1 MSVKNFITNNIFPLL
16 EKKNFSLIEKL
27 CEEELV
33 KIPDN
38 VELLQYYA
46 LSLYENKKINN
57 SINVYKKIILQNDN
71 LLTPYLNIAKI
82 FYLQKNY
89 YQAEEYF
96 QQALKVSNSSYEV
109 LIEIAKFYKNINQN
123 DKCEE
128 KLFQALKKKSKG
140 IEAHILLGEFY
151 YDNKD
156 FLSAINFLLKSDQL
170 DDRVFHVKFLLGL
183 SYLEI
188 NNTDK
193 SKKFFLEC
201 LSIDENIIEVYQ
213 NIIYIF
219 YIRGEI
225 DNANFYIKEAEKKE
239 LFNPKIIELKTLI
252 NKFKA
257 SDTFTQEL
265 EKKFTNE
272 ENIEYQI
279 LYGYSLARIFDYNKN
294 YDLFKKY
301 LDISNSLKRKTF
313 QNYDFKNHLNQ
324 FNFLK
329 IFFYENKDKLFNKKN
344 LNKENLSKIPI
355 FIVGMPRSGST
366 LIDQILSSHSNVYS
380 LGEVEFFSNSVNE
393 VINEN
398 NIENFCKKIKSDFS
412 SSYAE
417 KISRL
422 YFNKTKVFEMKNK
435 NYLTDKMLINFKL
448 LPLIKLSFPNC
459 KIIHSYRDAKDNCIS
474 ILKTNFQHSFMP
486 WAYDQNELVEFYK
499 MYEEVMNTYCKIFE
513 GEILNVKYEDL
524 VLDPNN
530 NINKILNFCDLPFEE
545 NCINFFNN
553 TKEVKTASALQVRNK
568 IYKSSLGQWKI
579 YDSCFPD
586 LFEKLN

>member
-1 MSVKNFITNNIFPLL
+1 M
-16 EKKNFSLIEKL
+16 EKL

-170 DDRVFHVKFLLGL
+170 NNRVFHVKFLLGL

-398 NIENFCKKIKSDFS
+398 NIENFCKKINSDFS

-417 KISRL
+417 KISKL

-459 KIIHSYRDAKDNCIS
+459 KIIHSYRDAKDNCLS
-474 ILKTNFQHSFMP
+474 ILKTNFQQSFLP

-499 MYEEVMNTYCKIFE
+499 MYKEVMNTYCKIFE

-579 YDSCFPD
+579 YESCFPD
-586 LFEKLN
+586 LFEKLS

>member
-1 MSVKNFITNNIFPLL
+1 M
-16 EKKNFSLIEKL
+16 EKL

-57 SINVYKKIILQNDN
+57 SINVYKKIILQNNN

-170 DDRVFHVKFLLGL
+170 NNRVFHVKFLLGL

-213 NIIYIF
+213 IIIYI
-219 YIRGEI
+219 
-225 DNANFYIKEAEKKE
+225 
-239 LFNPKIIELKTLI
+239 
-252 NKFKA
+252 
-257 SDTFTQEL
+257 
-265 EKKFTNE
+265 
-272 ENIEYQI
+272 
-279 LYGYSLARIFDYNKN
+279 
-294 YDLFKKY
+294 
-301 LDISNSLKRKTF
+301 
-313 QNYDFKNHLNQ
+313 
-324 FNFLK
+324 
-329 IFFYENKDKLFNKKN
+329 
-344 LNKENLSKIPI
+344 
-355 FIVGMPRSGST
+355 
-366 LIDQILSSHSNVYS
+366 
-380 LGEVEFFSNSVNE
+380 
-393 VINEN
+393 
-398 NIENFCKKIKSDFS
+398 
-412 SSYAE
+412 
-417 KISRL
+417 
-422 YFNKTKVFEMKNK
+422 
-435 NYLTDKMLINFKL
+435 
-448 LPLIKLSFPNC
+448 
-459 KIIHSYRDAKDNCIS
+459 S
-474 ILKTNFQHSFMP
+474 I
-486 WAYDQNELVEFYK
+486 
-499 MYEEVMNTYCKIFE
+499 
-513 GEILNVKYEDL
+513 
-524 VLDPNN
+524 
-530 NINKILNFCDLPFEE
+530 
-545 NCINFFNN
+545 
-553 TKEVKTASALQVRNK
+553 
-568 IYKSSLGQWKI
+568 
-579 YDSCFPD
+579 
-586 LFEKLN
+586 